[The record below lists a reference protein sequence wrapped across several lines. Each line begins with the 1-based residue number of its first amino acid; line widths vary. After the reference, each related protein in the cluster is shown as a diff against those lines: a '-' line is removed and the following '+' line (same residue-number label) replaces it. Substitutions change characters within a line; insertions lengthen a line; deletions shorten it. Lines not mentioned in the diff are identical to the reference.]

1 MFPGFDAFTS
11 CMKRGLKWLLFCCR
25 TSAMDSVPAISTVIT
40 LPHVIVENIPLH
52 VNAGDPTHIVFEL
65 RNPMRIFILASKIF
79 F

>member
-1 MFPGFDAFTS
+1 
-11 CMKRGLKWLLFCCR
+11 
-25 TSAMDSVPAISTVIT
+25 MDSVPVISTIIT

-52 VNAGDPTHIVFEL
+52 VNAGDPTHILFEL